1 MSALSLNFV
10 IIFGQGIIITL
21 LGYNFITQGRN
32 LLQPEARIKSGSQM
46 IYMGLALVGV
56 GSIISLLSLVLV
68 VLKR

>member
-1 MSALSLNFV
+1 MSALSLDYV

-21 LGYNFITQGRN
+21 LGYNFVTQGRN
-32 LLQPEARIKSGSQM
+32 LLQPETRVKSGSQM

-56 GSIISLLSLVLV
+56 GAVIGLLALLLV

>member
-1 MSALSLNFV
+1 MSALSLDYV

-21 LGYNFITQGRN
+21 LGYNFVTQGRN
-32 LLQPEARIKSGSQM
+32 LLQPEGRVKSGSQM

-56 GSIISLLSLVLV
+56 GAVIGLLALLLV